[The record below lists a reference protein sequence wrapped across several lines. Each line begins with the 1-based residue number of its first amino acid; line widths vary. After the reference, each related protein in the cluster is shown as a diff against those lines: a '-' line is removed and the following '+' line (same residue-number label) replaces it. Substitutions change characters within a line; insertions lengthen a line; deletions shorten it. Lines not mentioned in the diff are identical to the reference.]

1 MRLKNGF
8 VMHNIGD
15 EYMAVSTGELLQEFY
30 GYVRNNE
37 TAADIF
43 RLLQEETTV
52 EEIVNAMYDKYDV
65 EREILTQDVLELLE
79 KFREAGFLVE

>member
-1 MRLKNGF
+1 
-8 VMHNIGD
+8 MHNIGD

>member
-1 MRLKNGF
+1 MRLKEGF

-15 EYMAVSTGELLQEFY
+15 EYMAVSTGELLQDFY

-43 RLLQEETTV
+43 RMLQEETTV
-52 EEIVNAMYDKYDV
+52 EEIIDAMHKKYDV
-65 EREILTQDVLELLE
+65 EREVLTEDVLELLE
-79 KFREAGFLVE
+79 KFRESGFLIE

>member
-1 MRLKNGF
+1 MRLKKGF

-15 EYMAVSTGELLQEFY
+15 EYMAVSTGELLQDFY

-43 RLLQEETTV
+43 RMLQEETTV
-52 EEIVNAMYDKYDV
+52 EEIIDAMHKKYDV
-65 EREILTQDVLELLE
+65 EREVLTEDVLELLE
-79 KFREAGFLVE
+79 KFRESGFLIE